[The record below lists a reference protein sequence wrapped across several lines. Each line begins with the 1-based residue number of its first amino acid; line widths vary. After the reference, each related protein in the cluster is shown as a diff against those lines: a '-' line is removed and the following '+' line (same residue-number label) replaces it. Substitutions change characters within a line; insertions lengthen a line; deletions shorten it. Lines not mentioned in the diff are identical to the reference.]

1 MNDIDY
7 VLIQARDS
15 LSAGRLAKPPP
26 VEEILARSR
35 GQRHR
40 RRLTGVCVAGT
51 AGVAALALGL
61 AGVFG
66 GHGPARSET
75 TIRTAAFTLAKNDN
89 GTATLTLTQ
98 DQAFN
103 PSALQQALEQDGIPA
118 LVATDSYCTSNP
130 GTPSAAWAATL
141 SLQLPDGTP
150 VSPDQPVPSDA
161 VTVIN
166 PAAMPAGTEL
176 FFGYFNDTSML
187 TGNLIYTSSY
197 TCSPNP
203 PAGIAHTPPGSHNS

>member
-1 MNDIDY
+1 VNDIDD

-15 LSAGRLAKPPP
+15 LSAGPIAQPPP
-26 VEEILARSR
+26 VEAILARSR

-40 RRLTGVCVAGT
+40 RRLAGLSVAGT
-51 AGVAALALGL
+51 AGVTALALGL

-66 GHGPARSET
+66 GHNPAPAGT
-75 TIRTAAFTLAKNDN
+75 TIRTAAFTLAKHAN

-98 DQAFN
+98 DQVFN
-103 PSALQQALEQDGIPA
+103 PGALQQALQQDGIPA
-118 LVATDSYCTSNP
+118 LVETGSYCSSNP
-130 GTPSAAWAATL
+130 AAPGAAWAATL

-150 VSPDQPVPSDA
+150 VSGNPVPADA

-176 FFGYFNDTSML
+176 FFGYFNSDRTL
-187 TGNLIYTSSY
+187 TGNLIYASSY
-197 TCSPNP
+197 TCSSGLPSHR
-203 PAGIAHTPPGSHNS
+203 AG